1 MLYTVEGLDA
11 SGKSTLI
18 ESISEWAGDNQFNP
32 RYIQHERVQKDT
44 DVLLTQEPT
53 TQETGQK
60 VREALGSD
68 EGDFHPM
75 SVLFRFLADHAY
87 HINNQIPTRFLQENL
102 VISDRYTGSRAAYQS
117 QSVADYFTTDPLPKI
132 QELHHKSLSVKP
144 NSKYIDHGKTAL
156 SARTT
161 GQNTPTSYHPLVYYF
176 YGLGE
181 YPTEELSYPIS
192 DFSELPDLVVEE
204 LEYPSNWS
212 YRPTKQFYL
221 DTSLD
226 VIESRLQENTD
237 TEIFEK
243 RSFLE
248 SVQESYERL
257 VTHPDSSYI
266 RIEPSNYHNSYEI
279 VEQVIAPEIFD
290 RD

>member
-18 ESISEWAGDNQFNP
+18 ENLSEWAADNQFNS

-44 DVLLTQEPT
+44 DILLTQEPT

-60 VREALGSD
+60 VREALGSE
-68 EGDFHPM
+68 EGEFHPM

-87 HINNQIPTRFLQENL
+87 HINNQLPTRFLQEKL
-102 VISDRYTGSRAAYQS
+102 VFTDRYTGSRAAYQS
-117 QSVADYFTTDPLPKI
+117 QSVADYFETDPLPKI
-132 QELHHKSLSVKP
+132 RELHHKSLSVKP
-144 NSKYIDHGKTAL
+144 NSRYIDLGKTAL

-161 GQNTPTSYHPLVYYF
+161 GQNTTTSYHPLVYYF
-176 YGLGE
+176 FGLGE
-181 YPTEELSYPIS
+181 NPTDELSYPIS
-192 DFSELPDLVVEE
+192 DFSDLPDLAVEE
-204 LEYPSNWS
+204 SECPPNWS
-212 YRPTKQFYL
+212 YVPTKQFYL

-226 VIESRLQENTD
+226 VIESRLQENSD

-257 VTHPDSSYI
+257 IDHSDSSYI
-266 RIEPSNYHNSYEI
+266 RINPSNYQNYYEI

-290 RD
+290 KD